1 MLPGY
6 FSFSARRVA
15 LALGFVVLGGCSL
28 FGPKV
33 DVDRLTLDVASKA
46 NGDSPIAVDFIAV
59 NDPDLLKQLSALS
72 ARQWFSDREQYR
84 RDHQQ
89 QLAVWSVELVP
100 GQFMEARDFP
110 LAGKPAS
117 GLLVFAG
124 YNSPGAHRLR
134 LEKQKQAWLRFDSR
148 EMRLLSGNER

>member
-1 MLPGY
+1 MKSTKACLC
-6 FSFSARRVA
+6 AVL
-15 LALGFVVLGGCSL
+15 LAVLGGCSW

-46 NGDSPIAVDFIAV
+46 NGDSPIAVDFVAV
-59 NDPDLLKQLSALS
+59 QDADLLKLLSAMS

-84 RDHQQ
+84 RDYQK
-89 QLAVWSVELVP
+89 QLSVWSLELVP

-124 YNSPGAHRLR
+124 YNTPGAHRMR
-134 LEKQKQAWLRFDSR
+134 LDQQPKVWLRFDSR
-148 EMRLLSGNER
+148 EMRLLSADEH